1 MKDTQQDLHEIHL
14 LEQNMQNINAQKQQ
28 FSSQLMEIESAISE
42 LAKSNESYKIVG
54 NIMVKKDSKELSED
68 LKKKKEIIEIRIKTF
83 EKQEEKLVEKMRKH
97 QEEVL
102 SKK

>member
-28 FSSQLMEIESAISE
+28 FSAQLMEIESAIAE
-42 LAKSNESYKIVG
+42 LAKSSESYKIVG
-54 NIMVKKDSKELSED
+54 NIMVKKDSKEISAD

-102 SKK
+102 GKK